1 VSGWRLTAVPMML
14 LAAQACSGL
23 ELAIPTDGGG
33 ADGATRDAGHESATP
48 EGSTDAAADAP
59 REAAFDAPTD
69 VSPDVEEAGA
79 TWSPASLGSAMVL
92 WLDGD
97 QGVSTAA
104 CGQATCIQSWAD
116 QSGHGNDAFVAAGG
130 TAPTLAQGAFHGH
143 SAATFDGGTAS
154 LGIADG
160 SSIEFTGGFTILV
173 VAVQNTTTSPHLG
186 ALFGKTNPGAPYAG
200 PFLAVDY
207 VASTQAAGAQLDIDD
222 PVVSSETNLDGVL
235 RAYTVVYDGASQL
248 SLRVND
254 DPPTVGTLTAPGPL
268 TAPGT
273 AAYIGG
279 RPGSGQVVAGSIAE
293 VIAMNAPITTSQW
306 TSAWAYVQSKYA
318 LP

>member
-1 VSGWRLTAVPMML
+1 MM

-33 ADGATRDAGHESATP
+33 ADGATRDAGHESSAR
-48 EGSTDAAADAP
+48 EGSTDAPADAP
-59 REAAFDAPTD
+59 CEAAFDAPTD
-69 VSPDVEEAGA
+69 VAPDVEEAA
-79 TWSPASLGSAMVL
+79 APWSPASLGSAMVL

-104 CGQATCIQSWAD
+104 CGPARCIQSWAD
-116 QSGHGNDAFVAAGG
+116 QSSHGNDAFVAAGG
-130 TAPTLAQGAFHGH
+130 TAPTLAQGVFHGH
-143 SAATFDGGTAS
+143 SGATFDGDAGGTAS
-154 LGIADG
+154 LGVADG
-160 SSIEFTGGFTILV
+160 PSIEFTGGFTILV
-173 VAVQNTTTSPHLG
+173 VAVQNTTTSPHVG

-207 VASTQAAGAQLDIDD
+207 VVSTEAAGTQLDIDG

-235 RAYTVVYDGASQL
+235 RAYTAVYDGASQL
-248 SLRVND
+248 SLRVDD

-306 TSAWAYVQSKYA
+306 TSAWAYVQAKYA